1 MDKNTLIIFKTD
13 LNAQLELLRVIS
25 KRLADRGKDLTFDD
39 IIRLESTAYQIHN
52 LYNATED
59 LLKIVANYFENN
71 ITDTTQWYSALL
83 RRMNQ
88 DIPEIRPALISSETY
103 LILNS
108 LRGFRHFFRH
118 AYGTIIEYEQLKINL
133 DKALNLL
140 PKLEEDIENFM
151 LKITEP

>member
-71 ITDTTQWYSALL
+71 ITDTTQWHSALL

-103 LILNS
+103 VILNS

-151 LKITEP
+151 LKIAEP

>member
-13 LNAQLELLRVIS
+13 LNSQLELLRTINQ
-25 KRLADRGKDLTFDD
+25 RLNDRGKNLTSDD

-71 ITDTTQWYSALL
+71 ITDATQWHSALL

-140 PKLEEDIENFM
+140 PKLEQDIENFM
-151 LKITEP
+151 LKITN